1 MGMYRAHAKIF
12 PIASTTGKK
21 TSAMHKVVFCAS
33 AVLIVLVELLDDVDR
48 SFALSAPESLALCLL
63 GVLLAA
69 GAFFPVASGLLY
81 IALLVWTS
89 VFGDIFAFPIL
100 GLYLIVGAWILS
112 SRTILAIIVLALT
125 ETIWI
130 VLSPVHVSQ
139 AVSALVG
146 SGITLAVSFM
156 LRLWKMKNAQA
167 ASEAQQAREQAA
179 QASMTVRRQLAQEL
193 HDTIAKD
200 LARIALMAQEFKAA
214 GSVSADELGALA
226 DMAAAASRRIRP
238 TIMDLDRASYRES
251 ASQTISLVVKMLSTR
266 AIELDVSA
274 AADMDELFEREQILV
289 LTTVI
294 REGATNILKY
304 APAGSQASLTCGI
317 DEKGSAI
324 TVSMGNDIA
333 DEINTDVTGG
343 FGLAN
348 LEQQVASVGGE
359 LSYGSFEKRWILY
372 ATIPLSEK
380 EGAENE

>member
-1 MGMYRAHAKIF
+1 
-12 PIASTTGKK
+12 
-21 TSAMHKVVFCAS
+21 MHKVVFCAS